1 MKASSFTQTQ
11 DFFILCRTNLIPVI
25 SILFIKM
32 SFSLFPV
39 KLTLQSSEQNMSIC
53 NSIQHGEREADCG
66 GHEEARMTTGTVI
79 RGEQN
84 CTSAVEE
91 RKN

>member
-1 MKASSFTQTQ
+1 
-11 DFFILCRTNLIPVI
+11 
-25 SILFIKM
+25 
-32 SFSLFPV
+32 
-39 KLTLQSSEQNMSIC
+39 MSIC

-91 RKN
+91 RKNWTKYSYYKVGVQKKGNGLEKWITGLLTSSWLDKLNTLA